1 MKTDRQKKILEIV
14 TDYDIE
20 TQEELQKQLL
30 QSGFDVTQA
39 TVSRDIREM
48 GLTKVSNSRGAY
60 RYAAPNSVSAS
71 TDKYRKIITEAVIRA
86 ESANNLIIVKTYPGM
101 AQAAGAAVD
110 SLEMNGIIGSIAGDD
125 TILIVSRSDEIAAEI
140 TRHIDAIV
148 AEGQPRR

>member
-60 RYAAPNSVSAS
+60 RYAAQNSVSAS